1 MASVEKRGKN
11 SFRLTV
17 VIGYDSNGI
26 PIRERKTIKA
36 KNKTEAKLFLA
47 EFETE
52 INQGNYVKSSQL
64 TLFKFFSDWL
74 EKYAKEALT
83 PDTLQNY
90 VNILKKRILPVYG
103 HMRLSDIQTIH
114 VINFMSDLK
123 KDGIRMDGKEGTL
136 AASTIANCY
145 RAFDNI
151 LTRATEWKLI
161 KDNPASAVKPPKVKA
176 KKSEVYSGEEIAE
189 LLALLDKYPFHWRL
203 LVLLAISTGAR
214 EGEIA
219 GLEWK
224 HIDFEKSTVLIEQ
237 SITDATGEGV
247 KVKSTKN
254 ERSRVVSLPIPLLQ
268 MLKRLKFQ
276 RTHEKLQIGDRWE
289 WRDHFF
295 IFANEFGK
303 PIRPDSI
310 SQWWRRFIKKNKFK
324 KIRFHDLRHTSA
336 TLLINE
342 GVHAKVIS
350 ERLGHADISTTMNIY
365 GHVLSEADQ
374 AAASHFDSFFQKRTE
389 K

>member
-1 MASVEKRGKN
+1 MGNIEQRGKN
-11 SFRLTV
+11 SFRLSV

-26 PIRERKTIKA
+26 PLRERKTVKA
-36 KNKTEAKLFLA
+36 KNKTEAKLILSA
-47 EFETE
+47 FETE
-52 INQGNYVKSSQL
+52 INQGKYLRVSQI
-64 TLFKFFSDWL
+64 TLLKFFDDWL
-74 EKYAKEALT
+74 EKYARAALT
-83 PDTLQNY
+83 PDTQTNY
-90 VNILKKRILPVYG
+90 VYILKSRILPVYG
-103 HMRLSDIQTIH
+103 HMKLSDIQTIH
-114 VINFMSDLK
+114 VVNFMNDLK
-123 KDGIRMDGKEGTL
+123 KDGRRMDGKEGSL
-136 AASTIANCY
+136 SSSTIANCY

-151 LTRATEWKLI
+151 LSRATEWKLI
-161 KDNPASAVKPPKVKA
+161 KENPASSVKHPKVKM
-176 KKSEVYSGEEIAE
+176 KKSEVYSKEDITE
-189 LLALLDKYPFHWRL
+189 LLSLLEKYPFHWRV

-219 GLEWK
+219 ALEWK

-254 ERSRVVSLPIPLLQ
+254 EKYRVVSLPGPLLQ
-268 MLKRLKFQ
+268 MLRKLKFQ
-276 RTHEKLQIGDRWE
+276 RTNEKSQIDDRWE
-289 WRDHFF
+289 WEYNFF
-295 IFANEFGK
+295 IFSNEFGK

-310 SQWWRRFIKKNKFK
+310 SQWWRRLIKKSKIK

-374 AAASHFDSFFQKRTE
+374 AAASHFDSFFK

>member
-1 MASVEKRGKN
+1 MANVEKRGKN
-11 SFRLTV
+11 SFRLN
-17 VIGYDSNGI
+17 VITGYDSDGI
-26 PIRERKTIKA
+26 PIRERKTVKA
-36 KNKTEAKLFLA
+36 KNKTEAKLMLS

-52 INQGNYVKSSQL
+52 INQGKYIKTSTI
-64 TLFKFFSDWL
+64 TLSKFFEDWK
-74 EKYAKEALT
+74 EKYANDALT

-90 VNILKKRILPVYG
+90 VDILKNRILPIYG
-103 HMRLSDIQTIH
+103 HMKLSDIQTIH
-114 VINFMSDLK
+114 VINFMNDLK
-123 KDGIRMDGKEGTL
+123 KDGKRLDGKEGSL
-136 AASTIANCY
+136 SESTMANCF

-151 LTRATEWKLI
+151 MSRAAEWKLI
-161 KDNPASAVKPPKVKA
+161 KENPAAAVKQPKVKM
-176 KKSEVYSGEEIAE
+176 KKTEVYSADEINV
-189 LLALLDKYPFHWRL
+189 LLLLLEKYPFHWRV

-224 HIDFEKSTVLIEQ
+224 HINFEKGTVLIEQ
-237 SITDATGEGV
+237 SITDATGVGV
-247 KVKSTKN
+247 KVKATKN
-254 ERSRVVSLPIPLLQ
+254 GRSRIVSLPLPLLQ
-268 MLKRLKFQ
+268 MLKKLKFQ
-276 RTHEKLQIGDRWE
+276 RTNERLLIGDRWE
-289 WRDHFF
+289 WKEHFF

-310 SQWWRRFIKKNKFK
+310 SQWWSRFIKKNKIK

-374 AAASHFDSFFQKRTE
+374 AAASHFDTFFQKQSG